1 MVQGESVKL
10 ARRKGQRLR
19 NGRYQGLGRGWR
31 KGIVTKASKH
41 RGDKMVLRPASV

>member
-19 NGRYQGLGRGWR
+19 NGGYQGLGRGWR
-31 KGIVTKASKH
+31 KGIVTKTTKH